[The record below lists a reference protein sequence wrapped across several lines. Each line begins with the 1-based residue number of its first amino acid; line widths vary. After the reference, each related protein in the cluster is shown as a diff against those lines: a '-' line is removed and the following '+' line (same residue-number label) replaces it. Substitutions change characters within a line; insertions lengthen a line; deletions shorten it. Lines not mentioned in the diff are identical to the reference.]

1 MLGLQNPRF
10 LDKHTGKCSESGFRS
25 YSLSMDQ
32 EVQSLREIGKEID
45 VSEQVIIEALWSIV
59 YVQHCGSSLAPV
71 FTSSRYSWG
80 TQPSNSM
87 GFFNTKIPLNV
98 NVDMEES
105 FTRLCVRIN
114 EYHFKTRHYGTYNGS
129 LLKSQ
134 MRHGECFPVN
144 LEFSSIQH
152 VEFSSLF
159 PLNVVFDQENRV
171 IYFKYDPSVDGRF
184 IQTIADHLLALS
196 LIHI

>member
-1 MLGLQNPRF
+1 
-10 LDKHTGKCSESGFRS
+10 
-25 YSLSMDQ
+25 MDQ

-129 LLKSQ
+129 LLSPK
-134 MRHGECFPVN
+134 
-144 LEFSSIQH
+144 
-152 VEFSSLF
+152 
-159 PLNVVFDQENRV
+159 
-171 IYFKYDPSVDGRF
+171 
-184 IQTIADHLLALS
+184 
-196 LIHI
+196 